1 MERIM
6 WSHKDGRA
14 VLDLSTV
21 DRSEFKVISEGGLN
35 FVFPKKNKWDW
46 TAEEKWLRS
55 VMVDDNGRIV
65 SCSWPKFGN
74 FGEFLADT
82 DALKTALADG
92 GVVRFTHK
100 EDGSLC
106 IRSVV
111 NGKVIMRTRGTM
123 FGGESDD
130 GSETYGEKFRRV
142 ATTKYPR
149 LLDPTWMADG
159 ISLLLEYIAPDNA
172 VVVRYKDEDLVFLG
186 GTNHFGPSI
195 IPWGDVVQISG
206 EGNLRLVD
214 LKELPTDPVKL
225 LEEVKEWRT
234 EGVVARCCGDQV
246 FVKVKSAWY
255 LANHR
260 MKYSMTYESIVEFS
274 QRSGVEDEETLVTKL
289 REYDYD
295 FEVVESAREF
305 FRRYLLALHMATCHR
320 AAAEKVCADALAD
333 LAQLERGAEH
343 RKRFAIV
350 ACSREP
356 SIKSMMFALYD
367 GRSER
372 VDAMVRK
379 LVLSEGEK
387 RR

>member
-1 MERIM
+1 M
-6 WSHKDGRA
+6 WSRKDGGC
-14 VLDLSTV
+14 VLDLSAV
-21 DRSEFKVISEGGLN
+21 DRSEFKVVSENGLN
-35 FVFPKKNKWDW
+35 LVFPKKNKWNW
-46 TAEEKWLRS
+46 TVEEKWLRS
-55 VMVDDNGRIV
+55 VMVDDSGLVV

-74 FGEFLADT
+74 FGEFLGDT
-82 DALKTALADG
+82 DALKKALAEG
-92 GVVRFTHK
+92 SPVLWTHK

-106 IRSVV
+106 IRAVV

-142 ATTKYPR
+142 AAAKYPK

-159 ISLLLEYIAPDNA
+159 ASLLLEYIAPDNA
-172 VVVRYKDEDLVFLG
+172 VVVRYKEEDMVFLG
-186 GTNHFGPSI
+186 GVDHVGPRI
-195 IPWGDVVQISG
+195 LPWGMVELIAAQG
-206 EGNLRLVD
+206 GLRLVE
-214 LKELPTDPVKL
+214 LKELPSDPVKL

-234 EGVVARCCGDQV
+234 EGVVARHGEV

-274 QRSGVEDEETLVTKL
+274 QRSGVEDEETLVAKL

-305 FRRYLLALHMATCHR
+305 FRRYLLALHMATCQR
-320 AAAEKVCADALAD
+320 AVAEKVCADALAD

-343 RKRFAIV
+343 RKRFAMV

-367 GRSER
+367 GRSEQIN
-372 VDAMVRK
+372 AMVRK

>member
-1 MERIM
+1 MERTM
-6 WSHKDGRA
+6 WNRREGKA
-14 VLDLSTV
+14 VLDLSAV
-21 DRSEFKVISEGGLN
+21 DRSEFKVVSESGLN
-35 FVFPKKNKWDW
+35 LVFPKKNKWDW
-46 TAEEKWLRS
+46 TEEEKWLRS
-55 VMVDDNGRIV
+55 VVVDDSGLIV
-65 SCSWPKFGN
+65 SCSWKKFGN
-74 FGEFLADT
+74 FGEFLSET
-82 DALKTALADG
+82 DALKTALAKG
-92 GVVRFTHK
+92 EIVRFTHK

-111 NGKVIMRTRGTM
+111 GDQVIMRTRGTM

-142 ATTKYPR
+142 AAAKYPK
-149 LLDPTWMADG
+149 LLDSTWMTG
-159 ISLLLEYIAPDNA
+159 CSLLLEYVAPDNA
-172 VVVRYKDEDLVFLG
+172 VVVRYKEEDLIFLG
-186 GTNHFGPSI
+186 GVEHEGPSI
-195 IPWGDVVQISG
+195 LPWDPVVWIANDG
-206 EGNLRLVD
+206 GLRLVD

-234 EGVVARCCGDQV
+234 EGVVARCDSDQV

-274 QRSGVEDEETLVTKL
+274 ERAAVKDEDTLVTKL

-305 FRRYLLALHMATCHR
+305 YRRYVTA
-320 AAAEKVCADALAD
+320 
-333 LAQLERGAEH
+333 RGAALYQQAEATELH
-343 RKRFAIV
+343 HDTMLFIKTLQCPEAAKRKYFAQV
-350 ACSREP
+350 ACAKTP
-356 SIKSMMFALYD
+356 AIKSMMFALYD
-367 GRSER
+367 GRTER

-379 LVLSEGEK
+379 LTLTEGGK

>member
-1 MERIM
+1 
-6 WSHKDGRA
+6 
-14 VLDLSTV
+14 
-21 DRSEFKVISEGGLN
+21 
-35 FVFPKKNKWDW
+35 
-46 TAEEKWLRS
+46 
-55 VMVDDNGRIV
+55 
-65 SCSWPKFGN
+65 
-74 FGEFLADT
+74 
-82 DALKTALADG
+82 LKTALADG
-92 GVVRFTHK
+92 DVVRFTHK

-142 ATTKYPR
+142 ATAKYPK
-149 LLDPTWMADG
+149 LLDHSWMADV
-159 ISLLLEYIAPDNA
+159 SLLLEYVAPDNA
-172 VVVRYKDEDLVFLG
+172 VVVRYKEEDLVFLG
-186 GTNHFGPSI
+186 GVEHEGPSML
-195 IPWGDVVQISG
+195 PWEPVVWIANG
-206 EGNLRLVD
+206 GGLRLVD

-305 FRRYLLALHMATCHR
+305 FRRYLLALHMATCQR
-320 AAAEKVCADALAD
+320 AAAEKVCADTLAD

-343 RKRFAIV
+343 RKRFAMV
-350 ACSREP
+350 ACLREP

-372 VDAMVRK
+372 VDAMLHK
-379 LVLSEGEK
+379 LVLSEGDK